1 MITDSIDH
9 LKRYAVPKAD
19 KILKF
24 IAEHDCAHLPDGEI
38 EIEGRQLFVRIMS
51 YQPKKASANRFE
63 IHRMYAD
70 VQYVVEG
77 TELMQTSRMEDLV
90 ALTDY
95 DPQGDYHFFKISGGA
110 VTDLIVKPREF
121 ALFFP
126 QEAHRPSCKYKGY
139 KGLVK
144 KLVFKVKINEREKE

>member
-24 IAEHDCAHLPDGEI
+24 IAEHDCAHLRMGNR
-38 EIEGRQLFVRIMS
+38 IEGRQLFVRIMS

-63 IHRMYAD
+63 NTRMYAD

-77 TELMQTSRMEDLV
+77 TELMQTSRMEDWL
-90 ALTDY
+90 
-95 DPQGDYHFFKISGGA
+95 
-110 VTDLIVKPREF
+110 R
-121 ALFFP
+121 
-126 QEAHRPSCKYKGY
+126 
-139 KGLVK
+139 
-144 KLVFKVKINEREKE
+144 